1 MVLHLAWALVGATLI
16 GALGPA
22 AGGSSDEPS
31 ADLQTVVTAA
41 GQVLGAATAC
51 DGIPQTR
58 VQEAAANVGQFA
70 QETAAS
76 PEELESAHAVFV
88 DSVHRG
94 GNAVASGRTDC
105 DQVTAALA
113 ELEEA
118 FHQ

>member
-1 MVLHLAWALVGATLI
+1 MVHHLVWALAGATLV
-16 GALGPA
+16 GALGPGT
-22 AGGSSDEPS
+22 GGSSDQPP

-51 DGIPQTR
+51 DGIPQAR
-58 VQEAAANVGQFA
+58 VQAAAANVGQFA

-76 PEELESAHAVFV
+76 SEELEAAHAVFAE
-88 DSVHRG
+88 SVHQG

-113 ELEEA
+113 SLEDA
-118 FHQ
+118 FR